1 MDDKFELPPRR
12 ELPEDIKDRMRATV
26 RMRMDDPQFEPE
38 GRGRR
43 FVAAAAAILVVAVG
57 AAVVVQSVQDD
68 HSANDPKETTTSPNP
83 TEGYQS
89 WNQGMA
95 DRSLVDRCW
104 RAAIASPQADRYP
117 SRREEWMGGRQ
128 MNWGQVQQVGLRLG
142 QRVAACELSETTVWL
157 SEPQT
162 PLAPDDPT
170 PIRLMMLTPNGGSA
184 VNVRD
189 GVGKTIVGVDQ
200 SARGGEV
207 AALEPYDVFY
217 GVRVGE
223 PRQLPRGA
231 KVHVG
236 TQKAGEQYRFDDVQ
250 YPDPQG
256 PLVTVLDRPLPPAER
271 TSVAGRKLAECIT
284 NERTRHFTPLVGA
297 ELLVPGAYTEYQ
309 SPTGKKQWA
318 VVARYKNQMATCA
331 WNQRSGDYR
340 LGLNRAFDD
349 VRPPLNEFVGYSG
362 QLTVESDKPLA
373 QDGTDAVHAGFTG
386 EVSERVAE
394 LSLALPN
401 GTPLRVT
408 LKNGTFTAQ
417 VTGAPLTSA
426 QLDIPRVTYVAKDAT
441 GKVLGSGQLYPE

>member
-43 FVAAAAAILVVAVG
+43 FLAAAAAILVVAVG

-68 HSANDPKETTTSPNP
+68 HAANDAKETTTSPNP
-83 TEGYQS
+83 TEGFQS
-89 WNQGMA
+89 GNQAMA

-104 RAAIASPQADRYP
+104 RAAMASPQAERYP
-117 SRREEWMGGRQ
+117 KRREEWMGGRQ
-128 MNWGQVQQVGLRLG
+128 MNWGQVRQIGLRLG
-142 QRVAACELSETTVWL
+142 QQVAACELSETTVWL

-189 GVGKTIVGVDQ
+189 GVGKTVVGVDQ
-200 SARGGEV
+200 SARGGTV
-207 AALEPYDVFY
+207 AALEPFDVFY

-223 PRQLPRGA
+223 PRQLPGGA

-236 TQKAGEQYRFDDVQ
+236 TQKPGEQYRFNDVE
-250 YPDPQG
+250 YPNPQG

-271 TSVAGRKLAECIT
+271 TSVAGKKLAECIT
-284 NERTRHFTPLVGA
+284 NERTKHFRPLVDA

-309 SPTGKKQWA
+309 GAAGKKQWA
-318 VVARYKNQMATCA
+318 VTARYKDHITTCA
-331 WNQRSGDYR
+331 WNSRTGDYR
-340 LGLNRAFDD
+340 MGINFAFGVPEDT
-349 VRPPLNEFVGYSG
+349 VNQVVSYSG
-362 QLTVESDKPLA
+362 QLPVDPGKRPADDGSDER
-373 QDGTDAVHAGFTG
+373 HAGFTG
-386 EVSERVAE
+386 AVSEQVAE
-394 LSLALPN
+394 LSMTLHN

-408 LKNGTFTAQ
+408 LKNGTFIAQ
-417 VTGAPLTSA
+417 LTGAPVTS
-426 QLDIPRVTYVAKDAT
+426 QELDVPRATYVAKDAT
-441 GKVLGSGQLYPE
+441 GKVIGSGRLYPE